1 MRLGMRL
8 DVTDDCERRTADRSS
23 GQGSLSGGQQG
34 QAEIVHQVLQSWV
47 TLASRLTFGSC
58 SF

>member
-8 DVTDDCERRTADRSS
+8 DVLGDCERRKADQSS
-23 GQGSLSGGQQG
+23 GQGSLSYGQQR
-34 QAEIVHQVLQSWV
+34 QIEFEFRALQSCV

-58 SF
+58 NF